1 MVLHTCGVFLM
12 VAEVIASQRCG
23 IGAGA
28 GDGFPAVGPSSGQS
42 GGWAQHIYGAGARL
56 REGCAAA
63 AAGLSSEGTFLQCHL
78 NFNH

>member
-1 MVLHTCGVFLM
+1 M
-12 VAEVIASQRCG
+12 IASQRCG

-28 GDGFPAVGPSSGQS
+28 GDGDGFPAVGPSSGQS